1 MSNTSTEFRMA
12 RRGYE
17 PAQVDERIREL
28 TQAVEVA
35 RRQSVELARRVE
47 ELESHQQSSG
57 ESSEPTFA
65 DLGARIGQ
73 ILTMAQ
79 EEAVELRASGTADAE
94 QCRKE
99 AEGMAVKVRDE
110 ADRYAEEKRFQAE
123 AEFEEVIAGAKQKA
137 AEIREQAKRDAAS
150 RKGEAEAIFE
160 KQRAKAAKAA
170 AEFETNLAQRRE
182 RAEQSL
188 AERTQ
193 AAEAHLVS
201 VQERA
206 ERTRADAEQ
215 IYEEATG
222 KSERLVEDAQR
233 KAREM
238 VTEATGRAERLRAE
252 SERELAAVAQ
262 RRDSINAQLAN
273 VRQMLS
279 TLLGGQSS
287 DLFDQLPAVDDDDPS
302 DAISAKKESAR
313 ASSSS

>member
-1 MSNTSTEFRMA
+1 MSNTTTEFRIA

-17 PAQVDERIREL
+17 PAQVDERVREL

-47 ELESHQQSSG
+47 ELESQQQSTG
-57 ESSEPTFA
+57 DTSEPTFA
-65 DLGARIGQ
+65 DLGARIGS
-73 ILTMAQ
+73 ILTLAQ

-99 AEGMAVKVRDE
+99 AEQMALKVRDD
-110 ADRYAEEKRFQAE
+110 ADKYGEEKRFQAE
-123 AEFEEVIAGAKQKA
+123 AEFEEIIANSKQKA
-137 AEIREQAKRDAAS
+137 AEIREQAKKDAAS

-215 IYEEATG
+215 IYEEATA

-233 KAREM
+233 KSREM
-238 VTEATGRAERLRAE
+238 ITEATGRAERLRAE

-287 DLFDQLPAVDDDDPS
+287 SDLFDQLEVDDGDDDKK
-302 DAISAKKESAR
+302 DA
-313 ASSSS
+313 